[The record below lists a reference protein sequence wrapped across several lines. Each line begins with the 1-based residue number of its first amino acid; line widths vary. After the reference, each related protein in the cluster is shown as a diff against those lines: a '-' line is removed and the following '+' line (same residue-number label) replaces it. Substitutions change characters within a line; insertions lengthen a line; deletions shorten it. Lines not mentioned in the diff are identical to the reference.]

1 LQNND
6 IAMKNT
12 KILFLFLI
20 GAVFVA
26 LGVVLKV
33 LDYSFY
39 SLFLIVGMT
48 FNAVAGILL
57 ILKMIRKNDSGSF
70 MDN

>member
-1 LQNND
+1 MQNND

-12 KILFLFLI
+12 KILILFLI
-20 GAVFVA
+20 GTVFVA

-33 LDYSFY
+33 LDYSFN